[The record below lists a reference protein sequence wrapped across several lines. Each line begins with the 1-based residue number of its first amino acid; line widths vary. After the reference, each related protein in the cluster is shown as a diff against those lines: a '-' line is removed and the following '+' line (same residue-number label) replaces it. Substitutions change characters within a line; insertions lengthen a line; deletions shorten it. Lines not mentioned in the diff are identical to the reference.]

1 MEEVPR
7 DGESSSDDR
16 QEQDGEVFSEKN
28 YREEAGNGG
37 DRGHPSDESRAQR
50 MPQRGKQAV
59 QTPEWAKT
67 LIENQQRMIKYSTA
81 QIDLLRSEVR
91 ALKRKRDES
100 DSDFKWK
107 MKGNKKQ
114 YEFSRSVESQL
125 EDVAAAKTALDA
137 GNSTEGLFSE
147 RTKQTY

>member
-16 QEQDGEVFSEKN
+16 QEQEGEVFSEKN

-37 DRGHPSDESRAQR
+37 DRGHPSDELRAQR

-81 QIDLLRSEVR
+81 QIDLLRSKVR

-114 YEFSRSVESQL
+114 YEFSRSVKSQL
-125 EDVAAAKTALDA
+125 EEVAAAKTALDA